1 MTKYCDWQA
10 EKCMIEQ
17 LKPDKRNSDDY
28 FMKLWLLGDACYEGF
43 FFNTTFKIDCMVWAF
58 FFLLVLVYNIKI

>member
-43 FFNTTFKIDCMVWAF
+43 FLM
-58 FFLLVLVYNIKI
+58 